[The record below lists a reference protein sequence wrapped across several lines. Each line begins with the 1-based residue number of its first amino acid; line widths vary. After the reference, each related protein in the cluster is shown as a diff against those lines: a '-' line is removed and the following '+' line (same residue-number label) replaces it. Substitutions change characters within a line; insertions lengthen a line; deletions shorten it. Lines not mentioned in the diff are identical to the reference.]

1 MKLGNVAS
9 LMETKTAKQISI
21 ENATNILLIAIGEDH
36 KRPGLI
42 ETPKRVAKAW
52 MEMTSGYSKDASK
65 ILKCFEDGADGCD
78 QMVMRKNIPFY
89 SRCEHHLEPII
100 GSCTI
105 AYIPNGKIVGLSKMD
120 RLCDMFAKRLQ
131 VQERMTNQIADA
143 MYDNLDPLG
152 VGVWI
157 SARHLCVEA
166 RGVCNV
172 NSETVTQALRG
183 NFLTESEVR
192 SEFLALA
199 RS

>member
-1 MKLGNVAS
+1 M
-9 LMETKTAKQISI
+9 
-21 ENATNILLIAIGEDH
+21 ATQVLLQSIGEDSD
-36 KRPGLI
+36 RPGLI
-42 ETPKRVAKAW
+42 ETPDRVAKSW
-52 MEMTSGYSKDASK
+52 IEMTSGYGKDPK
-65 ILKCFEDGADGCD
+65 DILKCFEDGADGCD

-89 SRCEHHLEPII
+89 SRCEHHLESII
-100 GSCTI
+100 GNCTI

-120 RLCDMFAKRLQ
+120 RLCDMYAKRLQ

-143 MYDNLDPLG
+143 MFEHLNPLG
-152 VGVWI
+152 VGVWV

-166 RGVCNV
+166 RGVRSH

-192 SEFLALA
+192 VEFLALA